1 MIEVFLVP
9 LLYAI
14 CITPVYIRA
23 SRKCD
28 REGIKALNM
37 VSGTIAVLFLIFFLI
52 TLQNHPCGYSAGGGS
67 FFLLFRLLFAWVFAS
82 AHRQF
87 SEQ

>member
-37 VSGTIAVLFLIFFLI
+37 VSGTIAVVFFIFFLI
-52 TLQNHPCGYSAGGGS
+52 TL
-67 FFLLFRLLFAWVFAS
+67 
-82 AHRQF
+82 
-87 SEQ
+87 